1 MKQNFYTCWLNTF
14 NIFKLMK
21 EWFNKDRQGYKM
33 VVTSSKQLRPLVVGW
48 LAYSHA
54 SISGIPVRVHQG
66 SWCKTLDLDS
76 EDLQRIPETVGR
88 LSSPVHILTST
99 GALRSLM
106 AFLGFTYH

>member
-1 MKQNFYTCWLNTF
+1 
-14 NIFKLMK
+14 
-21 EWFNKDRQGYKM
+21 M

-48 LAYSHA
+48 LAYSRP
-54 SISGIPVRVHQG
+54 SVSGVPVWVHQG

-76 EDLQRIPETVGR
+76 EDLRRIPDAVGR
-88 LSSPVHILTST
+88 PFSPVHILTST